1 VPDPSS
7 RIRKLKWLCRRGMK
21 ELDVL
26 LERFIEANCTQLEK
40 GHFPEME
47 SMLQVEDDVLWDW
60 LQQPDLAVAEPY
72 RKLLKQI
79 LHG

>member
-1 VPDPSS
+1 
-7 RIRKLKWLCRRGMK
+7 MK

-26 LERFIEANCTQLEK
+26 LERFLEANSTLLDE
-40 GHFPEME
+40 GGFPEME
-47 SMLQVEDDVLWDW
+47 SMLQVEDDILWDW
-60 LQQPDLAVAEPY
+60 LQQPDLPAAEPY